1 MSPTKVTVRDFA
13 ILGADPLFSQPRHVG
28 QPAFPHKQQIL
39 AKIGEAMDRR
49 WVTNNGPLI
58 QELEARLAAYLGG
71 IEVVTVSNGT
81 VALELLARAL
91 DLQGEVIVPGYTFVA
106 TAHALRWLGLSV
118 VFCDVDP
125 ATHLIDP
132 AKVEALITPRTSAIV
147 GVHLWGE
154 VCATEAL
161 TEICERHNLKLL
173 FDAAHA
179 FGCAHEGRMV
189 GGLGDAETFSFH
201 GTKFF
206 NTFEGG
212 AVTTRNGAL
221 AARLRLM
228 RNFGFEGFDQ
238 VSALGVNARLSEVAA
253 AAGLV
258 NLEHLEETTATNKRR
273 HAQYES
279 NLAGLSGLR
288 VYPLSKKDQRNHQY
302 CVLEWNAGSTG
313 ISRDTVM
320 RVLHAE
326 GVLARRYFYPGVHR
340 MEPYRTE
347 DPNIRLPN
355 TEALGDSVL
364 VLPGS
369 HAVSEEDV
377 ERISDLL
384 RMILRFGPELQS
396 ALGEDA
402 GPTISRRS

>member
-1 MSPTKVTVRDFA
+1 MTSSKNGIGDFA
-13 ILGADPLFSQPRHVG
+13 LLGGKAAFHRPRHVG
-28 QPAFPHKQQIL
+28 QPAFPHKEKIL
-39 AKIGEAMDRR
+39 ARIGEAMDRR
-49 WVTNNGPLI
+49 WVTNNGPMI
-58 QELEARLAAYLGG
+58 QELEARLATYLGG

-91 DLQGEVIVPGYTFVA
+91 DLRGEVIVPGYTFVA

-125 ATHLIDP
+125 ATHLLDP
-132 AKVEALITPRTSAIV
+132 ARVEALITPRTSAVV

-154 VCATEAL
+154 VCATSAL
-161 TEICERHNLKLL
+161 AAVCARHDLRLL

-179 FGCAHEGRMV
+179 FGCSHEGRMV

-228 RNFGFEGFDQ
+228 RNFGFEGFDR
-238 VSALGVNARLSEVAA
+238 VSALGINARLSEVAA

-258 NLEHLEETTATNKRR
+258 NLDHLEETTVSNRR
-273 HAQYES
+273 RYLLYRQA
-279 NLAGLSGLR
+279 LSGADGLR
-288 VYPLSKKDQRNHQY
+288 VYPISEAERRNHQY
-302 CVLEWNAGSTG
+302 CVLEWNAPATG
-313 ISRDTVM
+313 ISRDAVM
-320 RVLHAE
+320 QVLHAE

-340 MEPYRTE
+340 MGPYRTE
-347 DPNIRLPN
+347 QPDLRLPN

-369 HAVSEEDV
+369 HAVSDEDV
-377 ERISDLL
+377 ERISELL
-384 RMILRFGPELQS
+384 RAVLRFGPELQGALAGS
-396 ALGEDA
+396 AS
-402 GPTISRRS
+402 PTTSPRS